1 MVIISQPKSTGSR
14 PIRDTSVL
22 LFTIHLELFFS
33 LFLSF
38 NVKANLFRLP
48 NYVSSQQGGICPL
61 SLILSDSSQPER
73 KRCQTSWSEKSEF
86 KQNLL
91 SKALEAA
98 VCVAAFACGQ
108 ASPESPLSHHTPALG
123 SCFPA
128 TVVANPQIREREI
141 NHCHILPVK
150 DSDSTCPEQ
159 LSQTQKRN
167 HQSEDKKVRRRQER
181 HNVLPLS
188 SCP

>member
-1 MVIISQPKSTGSR
+1 MNNNWLPGPSFTMVIISQPKSTGSR

-98 VCVAAFACGQ
+98 ACVAAFACGQ
-108 ASPESPLSHHTPALG
+108 ASPESPPRPPHPSFGQL
-123 SCFPA
+123 
-128 TVVANPQIREREI
+128 
-141 NHCHILPVK
+141 LP
-150 DSDSTCPEQ
+150 SYSGCQPP
-159 LSQTQKRN
+159 SN
-167 HQSEDKKVRRRQER
+167 
-181 HNVLPLS
+181 
-188 SCP
+188 